1 MTANFIFQLCLI
13 FLKLK
18 IKNNKYN
25 KHASSGAFLFHC
37 EFKAIDCL
45 ENLKLVQIVLNSSF
59 LGKFIL
65 EDNYFNS
72 GFRTPGSGSQ
82 FYFFHLFDLC

>member
-1 MTANFIFQLCLI
+1 MLQNMTANFIFQLCLI

-45 ENLKLVQIVLNSSF
+45 ENLKVVQIF
-59 LGKFIL
+59 
-65 EDNYFNS
+65 
-72 GFRTPGSGSQ
+72 
-82 FYFFHLFDLC
+82 